1 MFDKLLETVLQLK
14 DIVLTVGSPESVG
27 ELFIKEPKIEF
38 ADGWLACEC
47 RDWHIHMKYDDLSE
61 VKFVEAPSHGSEQL
75 SYSIRFMDG
84 AGKQRLAAYFLDL
97 YDKEGR
103 LLEEKLKP
111 YRELKAE
118 YEVGRKQA

>member
-1 MFDKLLETVLQLK
+1 MFDKLLERVLQLK

-27 ELFIKEPKIEF
+27 ELFMKEPKVEF
-38 ADGWLACEC
+38 ADGWLTCEC

-97 YDKEGR
+97 YEQDGTLR
-103 LLEEKLKP
+103 EEKLKP
-111 YRELKAE
+111 YMDLKAE
-118 YEVGRKQA
+118 YKAGRNQS